1 MDNLDRSFQG
11 TGERH
16 SEPLDN
22 AWDKPEPYFAEPDLI
37 EAVNLALH
45 LRRPLLLEGEPGS
58 GKTQLAYAVAYEL
71 SYPLKTCYIRSTSRA
86 QDLLYTYDALARL
99 YDIQEPRNLTKKNNR
114 IPPREKYISYGE
126 LGEAIT
132 LSERNIPS
140 VVLIDEIDKADIDF
154 PNDLLLVLD
163 KLQFKVN
170 EVSNSEYNHNAL
182 KGESRDKRKNYL
194 PLIIITS
201 NREKELPKPFLRRC
215 LFHYINFPNEESLKK
230 IIEKHSQKEISPL
243 FQEAIKKFW
252 SLRNQTTFSWRKR
265 PSTSELLDWIV
276 ALEQDEKEGK
286 IDSQQLAQTSLNK
299 LPHLGTL
306 VKTRFDWDYLNKLFK
321 QASKENTLKLDNNVN
336 DDEPISD

>member
-1 MDNLDRSFQG
+1 MDNLARSFQG

-71 SYPLKTCYIRSTSRA
+71 GYPLKTCYIRSTSRA

-99 YDIQEPRNLTKKNNR
+99 YDIQEPRVTDNPKSVPK
-114 IPPREKYISYGE
+114 REDYVSYE
-126 LGEAIT
+126 DLGKAIT
-132 LSERNIPS
+132 LSQEDIPS

-163 KLQFKVN
+163 RLEFKVN
-170 EVSNSEYNHNAL
+170 EVSKLEYNHSAL
-182 KGESRDKRKNYL
+182 KGKSRDERRNYL

-230 IIEKHSQKEISPL
+230 IIEKHSQKEITPL

-252 SLRNQTTFSWRKR
+252 SLRNQQTFSWRKR
-265 PSTSELLDWIV
+265 PSTSELLDWIL
-276 ALEQDEKEGK
+276 ALEQDLKKDK
-286 IDSQQLAQTSLNK
+286 IDSAKLAQTPLNK

-306 VKTRFDWDYLNKLFK
+306 VKTRSDWDYLSKLSK
-321 QASKENTLKLDNNVN
+321 QTSKENTFKPDNNAN
-336 DDEPISD
+336 DEEPISD